1 MKFFKPSLAIF
12 LFGIYSVFI
21 ASAAYAQYYLYFINN
36 TDRPVSYRAFLD
48 TQIEGCENLDAS
60 YYQGYSGTLQAYQ
73 RGKLATINYGQG
85 IEDGKTYCLTAHITS
100 MDPAG
105 KTKQSEQTI
114 PFSLTTRLQGAW
126 VGSSIMSAKYQ
137 LESQVPKVID
147 IFTSKPA
154 PDNVQLETIIPD
166 ALWHGQLYKVYA
178 AAIHYAGSDQSTN
191 EIDYVLDQSELQAR
205 YLRDDQDD
213 RSLTVAT
220 YNVQLWPGYAGVAM
234 RMNEAS
240 MRAQLIPQKIKHYDV
255 VVVEELMSKGY
266 RDTFINV
273 MKQDYPYYYGPTS
286 SAKLLTGG
294 QMIFS
299 HWPIV
304 TTEYAKEVFNDCSGV
319 DCGSAK
325 GVLYTKIQK
334 GQMLYNIIG
343 SHLQAIEGESSAVK
357 DTIARD
363 QQFEQLKQFIDAR
376 NLPKDQPVIIAGD
389 LNVDYQECHTKQ
401 ECTEFNKTILTV
413 DSKYQPWLNIDTLP
427 YGGDYTKNLMNTGT
441 YGEMD
446 DYVLVHQ
453 GYVAEDQLQQHSR
466 IRVIRGVA
474 EPLMYDGG
482 SMLLSTPYAELDLSD
497 HFLFERK
504 LHFPRELFYERTP

>member
-1 MKFFKPSLAIF
+1 
-12 LFGIYSVFI
+12 
-21 ASAAYAQYYLYFINN
+21 
-36 TDRPVSYRAFLD
+36 
-48 TQIEGCENLDAS
+48 
-60 YYQGYSGTLQAYQ
+60 
-73 RGKLATINYGQG
+73 
-85 IEDGKTYCLTAHITS
+85 
-100 MDPAG
+100 
-105 KTKQSEQTI
+105 
-114 PFSLTTRLQGAW
+114 
-126 VGSSIMSAKYQ
+126 
-137 LESQVPKVID
+137 
-147 IFTSKPA
+147 
-154 PDNVQLETIIPD
+154 
-166 ALWHGQLYKVYA
+166 
-178 AAIHYAGSDQSTN
+178 
-191 EIDYVLDQSELQAR
+191 
-205 YLRDDQDD
+205 
-213 RSLTVAT
+213 
-220 YNVQLWPGYAGVAM
+220 
-234 RMNEAS
+234 
-240 MRAQLIPQKIKHYDV
+240 
-255 VVVEELMSKGY
+255 
-266 RDTFINV
+266 
-273 MKQDYPYYYGPTS
+273 MKQDYPYFYGPTS

-304 TTEYAKEVFNDCSGV
+304 TAEYAKAVFTDCSGI

-325 GVLYTKIQK
+325 GVLYAKIQK

-343 SHLQAIEGESSAVK
+343 THLQATEGESSAVK
-357 DTIARD
+357 DTAARD
-363 QQFEQLKQFIDAR
+363 KQFAQLKQFIDAR
-376 NLPKDQPVIIAGD
+376 NLPKDQPVVIAGD

-453 GYVAEDQLQQHSR
+453 GYIPEDQLQQQSR

-482 SMLLSTPYAELDLSD
+482 SMLLNTPYAELDLSD